1 MKKTNKTFKRFA
13 AITSASL
20 LAACAVAPVAFNAV
34 AANSV
39 IINNAS
45 SDHGEHTYVA
55 YKIFSGVLS
64 EVEGKKVLT
73 ELDWTSNIDANTL
86 ITALTTDETLKTDFD
101 GITYSATNTK
111 DSAKKVADVIGTYT
125 QDDAKMQKVAILIED
140 NLSDTA
146 TAITEGST
154 NNTFSNLEDGYY
166 LFKDSSA
173 PEGSSNTVNDGA
185 FSRYI
190 LQVTDGTNISIT
202 SKSSAPSVEKKVQED
217 DKYTGTEYGTGYNDV
232 ADHTIGDTIG
242 FKLIGTLPSTY
253 DDYSAY
259 YYQFTDTY
267 ASTLDTIDANKDDK
281 VDVVVKYYGKD
292 VPLSGDPS
300 GTIASTYYDVVEA
313 NNSFTVTFSNLK
325 EISAIDKDTK
335 IVVEYAA
342 KLTSDA
348 VIGLP
353 GQENK
358 VDLTYSNNPY
368 WNGNSESLTT
378 GTTPEDKVIV
388 FTYEVDI
395 NKTDG
400 TNPLTGAKF
409 VLKNADDEY
418 AIVNASGQLTG
429 WTTTKPTVNEDGTI
443 TDTDGAILPEQSGA
457 KFIVKGL
464 DDNETY
470 VLEEIK
476 APAGYNL
483 LTDTYNVTLN
493 ADTENGQEWTGVAA
507 DALSELTLSYKMTNA
522 TDDATIVDNEKTNH
536 NYEAFDITNKKGT
549 QLPGTGGIG
558 TTIFYLGGGA
568 MAAIG
573 GIYLISK
580 RRMRK
585 SEE

>member
-20 LAACAVAPVAFNAV
+20 LAACAMAPVAFNAV

-45 SDHGEHTYVA
+45 SDEGEHTYVA
-55 YKIFSGVLS
+55 YKIFTGELS
-64 EVEGKKVLT
+64 EVDSKKVLT
-73 ELDWTSNIDANTL
+73 ELDWTSNIDAASL
-86 ITALTTDETLKTDFD
+86 IEDLQADASLAIDFA
-101 GITYSATNTK
+101 GITYSSTNTK
-111 DSAKKVADVIGTYT
+111 DSAKKVADAIGNYT
-125 QDDAKMQKVAILIED
+125 QDDEKMQKIAILIED

-173 PEGSSNTVNDGA
+173 PKGSSNTVNDGA

-202 SKSSAPSVEKKVQED
+202 SKSSAPSVEKKVKED
-217 DKYTGTEYGTGYNDV
+217 DKYTGTEYGVGYNDI

-368 WNGNSESLTT
+368 WNGESESLTT

-400 TNPLTGAKF
+400 TNALPGAKF
-409 VLKNADDEY
+409 VLKNADGQY
-418 AIVNASGQLTG
+418 AIVNSAGQLTG
-429 WTTTKPTVNEDGTI
+429 WTETKPTVDAEGNITNEE
-443 TDTDGAILPEQSGA
+443 AVLPEQTGS

-464 DDNETY
+464 DDEETY

-476 APAGYNL
+476 APTGYNL

-493 ADTENGQEWTGVAA
+493 ADTENGQEWSGVASE
-507 DALSELTLSYKMTNA
+507 ALTELTLSYKMTNA
-522 TDDATIVDNEKTNH
+522 TGDPTIVDNEKTNH
-536 NYEAFDITNKKGT
+536 SYEAFDIANKKGT
-549 QLPGTGGIG
+549 SLPGTGGIG